1 MGVLIVQGVAQFRL
15 DPVLPEPSSAQ
26 LTLDEPARRMAE
38 LSREQGEPST
48 FNLWHETVPLTPLD
62 AKLLP
67 LLDGSRDRD
76 ALVEALLT
84 SVRTDQAHAD
94 DDGGRV
100 LDDDELRAAVA
111 QYVDETPQRLAELKL
126 LRIG

>member
-1 MGVLIVQGVAQFRL
+1 
-15 DPVLPEPSSAQ
+15 
-26 LTLDEPARRMAE
+26 MAE
-38 LSREQGEPST
+38 LTRDQDDAST
-48 FNLWHETVPLTPLD
+48 FNPWHETVPLTPLD

-67 LLDGSRDRD
+67 LLDGTRDHD

-84 SVRTDQAHAD
+84 SVRADPIQVD
-94 DDGGRV
+94 DDGRA

-111 QYVDETPQRLAELKL
+111 QYVDETPQRLAALKL